1 MLYFILELVKLS
13 VIVGCKFLPLDAK
26 NFFIVAETSKLVV
39 VGLLLFVLNTCGTVE
54 GSKTIPSQQPQQQQI
69 TQQR

>member
-13 VIVGCKFLPLDAK
+13 VLVGCKFLPLDAK

-39 VGLLLFVLNTCGTVE
+39 VGILLFILNTYGTVE